1 MCSAVDSFAYNSIRR
16 HLQSLPNST
25 GPNLVEFLKHQ
36 CMKSSTLL
44 FTFDVRHIRHSWNM
58 WLILTKRICWYH
70 EGHVQSPYGVA
81 GLPFQ
86 HAHYHRLHVC
96 AATLLTAITGMAKF
110 DPSQNQNPF
119 TGWYE
124 IVSIYIAS
132 GRYVHKSIL

>member
-1 MCSAVDSFAYNSIRR
+1 
-16 HLQSLPNST
+16 
-25 GPNLVEFLKHQ
+25 
-36 CMKSSTLL
+36 
-44 FTFDVRHIRHSWNM
+44 M